1 MVNNDTNFKSIELLR
16 CWCMK
21 SLPTVFSDALS
32 YNQQV
37 CLLTKAINDMANTIN
52 GLPDYIIELV
62 KELLNQLNL
71 EEIVK
76 EVLAD
81 LYFINVKNPPNNM
94 TAAVGDGVT
103 DDTAAIQAMI
113 SYLGGKRAYLFFP
126 AGIYSITGLNVTT
139 NMSLV
144 GLDRYQTTLQLRA
157 GSNKDLLIG
166 DLGSCTINDITLDAN
181 MPGQTQNCS
190 VFDGNVGNMLV
201 SNVIFKNGYNALSID
216 VDGLV
221 QMDNILFDG
230 VQGNGLSIGGDRVVA
245 NNIEFVHNSL
255 NADTLITVS
264 GTNCML
270 TNLLNTSSCNKVLN
284 ITGNNNVIMGVAKG
298 TQTPYSATGTDNFID
313 IITSNGHEVIDGN
326 YIHNTNGSVSINC
339 NASTQ
344 NINTTNTVHV
354 DGDDLLT
361 ANNSTETINTT
372 KEITASDIYL
382 NPTNPLKYGTVK
394 DYNNYFK
401 VIDMKDK
408 NENPYNLLVP
418 GADIAQIGNINSLTI
433 SAKRLGRWLIPFGN
447 NTADKGATLAFSYS
461 QGSYYIENTNKFL
474 VGYIPYNSADIRKTN
489 DCMIRE
495 YNMVDGSLIREK
507 VIPSGGHVN
516 GMGMDEAN
524 GLVYV
529 AQTLTYDSSG
539 ETLGSKIIL
548 VLDYATLSV
557 TKVLTVNT
565 SLTTFFT
572 SVSYNNATKK
582 LYAMSKDYVFEI
594 DPSSAEI
601 ISIIPLSLPDG
612 LDAADVGWQ
621 DGAVKNGFI
630 YQPISSP
637 EGLIVYDMSGALV
650 KTFTFPNYVDNLY
663 VWTETEG
670 ITVLDNGDLY
680 INCCTQIDNASEY
693 CCTQVFYCSDTMV
706 QLEKNLYRGSPNK
719 FSVTYLDFA
728 STSFNPTGLES
739 APFKIPGELLM
750 SLKADTYAPQINEIR
765 VTKGEYPAIRMDGM
779 SNLHFVCNGASFSSI
794 ICTKC
799 SNIGFDDAVIK
810 KTNFYVSNA
819 LYASRMTGLVLNN
832 LLCTIAEWTYPGSYV
847 FFVEKSSITWLG
859 GVSTSEYI
867 NPTTYDTG
875 KLFYL
880 VDCSFTNN
888 SSFQNL
894 YTSYQKLV
902 NTGYTLASGSTA
914 PGSKLTFNSAI
925 TNGHISSPVSN
936 YRYINF
942 EVATDAS
949 SNPVC
954 YKFRKG
960 SNNNYVVRISNLP
973 NTLPET
979 GYIGSLLE
987 LFFTLESD
995 GINFT
1000 KANKINFTMTSGGA
1014 VSASLISDTDS
1025 RLSAVTLCDM

>member
-1 MVNNDTNFKSIELLR
+1 MVNNDSNFKSIELLR

-126 AGIYSITGLNVTT
+126 AGIYSVTGLNVTT

-190 VFDGNVGNMLV
+190 VFDGNAGNMLV

-372 KEITASDIYL
+372 KEITANDIIL
-382 NPTNPLKYGTVK
+382 NTTNPLTYKEPTILNDYFNTIPFKHNNTTYNVLVEGKKDITKAIIPTPNFGGKKNLNIYGEFKSNLSDYFSQGFCVGGGNLYCFGSNADGTSNVCHIVNQTTGAVTTKIINTSGHFNDATYYNGYVLVVTGGSIIIIYDASINEIQRFETSFVSLYEIAYDTINNKLIVGNAQVLHVYDVNALSFTYLKDISINTQYTTQGMCCSDGYILFASYITPGTFGNIGGDYGGFIEIFNYDGAAVANMYINQIETELEGIDIYDNKILMLYQVNSQSTNTIWPVFEIPLYDSEYSLGNALPTPGGITTMTVNSE
-394 DYNNYFK
+394 YAGFY
-401 VIDMKDK
+401 VTGSTDK
-408 NENPYNLLVP
+408 PFISLRNAVRY
-418 GADIAQIGNINSLTI
+418 AQILGTRDITFNISGNHGGVNIFKPINGTWIFNGGNISNISVLATSGVLRLIGCTIGNTSIDHPIFTMLTTQLRNCTI
-433 SAKRLGRWLIPFGN
+433 TSSNVCVLAQDCVVQLEVTASTFVGTTGINCTRGEVNITIGN
-447 NTADKGATLAFSYS
+447 NTFTTTNAVTLNSSNMRSIQPLSYTSSGICKIMFNGERISTGTKTFSCGANA
-461 QGSYYIENTNKFL
+461 NTN
-474 VGYIPYNSADIRKTN
+474 
-489 DCMIRE
+489 
-495 YNMVDGSLIREK
+495 
-507 VIPSGGHVN
+507 
-516 GMGMDEAN
+516 
-524 GLVYV
+524 
-529 AQTLTYDSSG
+529 
-539 ETLGSKIIL
+539 
-548 VLDYATLSV
+548 
-557 TKVLTVNT
+557 
-565 SLTTFFT
+565 
-572 SVSYNNATKK
+572 
-582 LYAMSKDYVFEI
+582 
-594 DPSSAEI
+594 
-601 ISIIPLSLPDG
+601 
-612 LDAADVGWQ
+612 
-621 DGAVKNGFI
+621 
-630 YQPISSP
+630 
-637 EGLIVYDMSGALV
+637 
-650 KTFTFPNYVDNLY
+650 
-663 VWTETEG
+663 
-670 ITVLDNGDLY
+670 ITV
-680 INCCTQIDNASEY
+680 
-693 CCTQVFYCSDTMV
+693 
-706 QLEKNLYRGSPNK
+706 
-719 FSVTYLDFA
+719 DFD
-728 STSFNPTGLES
+728 TSFNYNPIIVLGFRDTTGTVNS
-739 APFKIPGELLM
+739 YCA
-750 SLKADTYAPQINEIR
+750 S
-765 VTKGEYPAIRMDGM
+765 VT
-779 SNLHFVCNGASFSSI
+779 SVTTS
-794 ICTKC
+794 
-799 SNIGFDDAVIK
+799 GFTAK
-810 KTNFYVSNA
+810 
-819 LYASRMTGLVLNN
+819 
-832 LLCTIAEWTYPGSYV
+832 
-847 FFVEKSSITWLG
+847 FF
-859 GVSTSEYI
+859 
-867 NPTTYDTG
+867 
-875 KLFYL
+875 
-880 VDCSFTNN
+880 NN
-888 SSFQNL
+888 SS
-894 YTSYQKLV
+894 
-902 NTGYTLASGSTA
+902 A
-914 PGSKLTFNSAI
+914 AI
-925 TNGHISSPVSN
+925 TNQ
-936 YRYINF
+936 
-942 EVATDAS
+942 
-949 SNPVC
+949 
-954 YKFRKG
+954 
-960 SNNNYVVRISNLP
+960 
-973 NTLPET
+973 TL
-979 GYIGSLLE
+979 YYYA
-987 LFFTLESD
+987 F
-995 GINFT
+995 
-1000 KANKINFTMTSGGA
+1000 A
-1014 VSASLISDTDS
+1014 
-1025 RLSAVTLCDM
+1025 R